1 MNEIETT
8 LDTHTP
14 YPALYTDHV
23 IHAMIF
29 GGILIGCVYGI
40 LVPLFHPSLEFL
52 AKHGWSSFIIL
63 PSLLWFAMGMALL
76 LVGMTSPFTQP

>member
-8 LDTHTP
+8 LETHTP

-23 IHAMIF
+23 IHVMIF
-29 GGILIGCVYGI
+29 GGILIGCIYGI

-52 AKHGWSSFIIL
+52 ARIVCKVNFV
-63 PSLLWFAMGMALL
+63 LLAVLTVFPAAFMIFA
-76 LVGMTSPFTQP
+76 SNQ